1 MRKQIISLFH
11 AYLNENTQD
20 WVEIDENFLLYQHLD
35 MFYYYL
41 CKKNNIEPPL
51 MEKFE
56 VRKK

>member
-51 MEKFE
+51 M
-56 VRKK
+56 